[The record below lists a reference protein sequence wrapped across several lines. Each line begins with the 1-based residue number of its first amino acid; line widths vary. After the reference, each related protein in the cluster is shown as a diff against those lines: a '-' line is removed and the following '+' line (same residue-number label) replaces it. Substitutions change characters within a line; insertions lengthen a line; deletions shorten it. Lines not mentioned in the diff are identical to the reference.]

1 MALAELAAEVCPV
14 CLHGYPRIFSDDAV
28 VVCANRHVLHRSC
41 MQKLRIYSGG
51 DAKCPE
57 CRFPLLPA
65 TPAMESYAM
74 PPKIPLA
81 SHGKLFVAVDTYP
94 LRDGSLRI
102 WNWGFTTVDTINRIS
117 RLFNYPIR
125 SASAESTFIHRER
138 PVIETI
144 RVNRFGRV
152 NGAQV
157 QYGSEP
163 PEQLTVRYLAERF
176 AKVWVDLITLYNSTH
191 PGNELN
197 FDATLEVELAYEECS
212 FAPGDPMGLTVS
224 FQMTRLYQTRVPGS
238 KEPDQRLLYR
248 RDWFLQH
255 HLNTVFHQS
264 MQNAIHFR
272 MPNFPVP
279 EQGQSLLE
287 LVLERAGLVI
297 PAIHA
302 SFYNRLAHKRYEIP
316 KPDGSLYRPVVE
328 RRWRLSV
335 IQSNFEE
342 LEEAAEAAAN
352 AEAAATSSWGACAC
366 AILEYDNASQ
376 RLVSHKRGGK
386 R

>member
-1 MALAELAAEVCPV
+1 MALAELAEEVCPV
-14 CLHGYPRIFSDDAV
+14 CLHGYPRIFSEDAV

-65 TPAMESYAM
+65 MPAMESYAM
-74 PPKIPLA
+74 PPTIPLA
-81 SHGKLFVAVDTYP
+81 SHGELLVAVDTYP
-94 LRDGSLRI
+94 LRDGSVRT
-102 WNWGFTTVDTINRIS
+102 WNWGFTTVDTIKRIS

-125 SASAESTFIHRER
+125 SASAESTFRNRES
-138 PVIETI
+138 PVVETI
-144 RVNRFGRV
+144 HVSRFGRV

-176 AKVWVDLITLYNSTH
+176 AKVWIDLIERYNKRY

-197 FDATLEVELAYEECS
+197 FNATLEVALSYEECS
-212 FAPGDPMGLTVS
+212 LAPGDPMGLNVS
-224 FQMTRLYQTRVPGS
+224 FKMTRLYRTRVPGS

-255 HLNTVFHQS
+255 HLNNVFHQS

-272 MPNFPVP
+272 MPNFPVA

-302 SFYNRLAHKRYEIP
+302 SIYNRLAHKRYEIP

-352 AEAAATSSWGACAC
+352 AEAAGPSS
-366 AILEYDNASQ
+366 
-376 RLVSHKRGGK
+376 
-386 R
+386 